1 MVRFIWLLLLAGT
14 PQGAAAGQ
22 DAATSPQE
30 GPLYETGF
38 EQLESGPF
46 TELEVDGARWLA
58 PGGSAEIDPEHR
70 RSGSSCLHLMGGET
84 SQVTLE
90 LEGGD
95 AGALSFWVERWTRRS
110 PFRFSV
116 DTRINGRWSEL
127 ADLTDEAL
135 VGGFLARVRLELP
148 DGTEAIRWECT
159 APAGTGVL
167 LDDLRIERAG
177 PLRLIGA
184 RVERP
189 VLPALVGTESNP
201 LARLVVEVSGNR
213 GSLAVEEVAVDTTG
227 TTDMGDLT
235 GLSLHFLGHE
245 EALDRL
251 LPGGRFTEQNLCGR
265 LSASGE
271 TSAFRG
277 SWTLESGLNVFW
289 VACDV
294 AAAADLD
301 HRLQATVSSVRF
313 SNDEVIAP
321 APPPRGSGQR
331 IGVAV
336 RTAGDGG
343 SKAYRIPGLVTTSAG
358 SLIAV
363 YDIRWSG
370 FGDLPGDIDVGMSR
384 STDGG
389 RSWEDMRIVMDMGDD
404 PAFRHDGV
412 GDPAVLVDR
421 VNGHIWIAATWS
433 HGNRAWRGSG
443 PGLTP
448 EETGQLVLTRSEDDG
463 VTWSDPINITSEVKQ
478 PSWAYLLQGP
488 GRGITTADGTLVFAA
503 QFQAPPDQ
511 GRTPHST
518 ILFSKDRGE
527 SWTLGSPAKTNTTE
541 AQLVE
546 LADGRL
552 MLNMRDNRG
561 GARSVATTDDLGS
574 TWTEHPTSRR
584 ALPEPVCMASLI
596 HADRDAGRDLGGWLL
611 FSNPA
616 VETPPRRRMTIK
628 ASPDHGASWPSRHH
642 VLVDEGPSAGYSCLT
657 MIDEATVGLFF
668 EGSRAHLTFLRVP
681 LEEIVGGSS
690 R

>member
-1 MVRFIWLLLLAGT
+1 MIRFTWKLLLV
-14 PQGAAAGQ
+14 GASLGVFVDSAVTASPA
-22 DAATSPQE
+22 DA
-30 GPLYETGF
+30 PLYETGF
-38 EQLESGPF
+38 ENLESGPF
-46 TELEVDGARWLA
+46 TDLEVNGARWLA
-58 PGGSAEIDPEHR
+58 PEGSAAIDPEHR
-70 RSGSSCLHLMGGET
+70 RSGSACLHLMGGET

-90 LEGGD
+90 LKGGD

-116 DTRINGRWSEL
+116 ETRTNDRWSEL
-127 ADLTDEAL
+127 ADLADEAL
-135 VGGFLARVRLELP
+135 VGGFLARIRLELP
-148 DGTEAIRWECT
+148 DGTEAIRWRCT

-167 LDDLRIERAG
+167 MDDLQIERAG
-177 PLRLIGA
+177 PMRLVGA
-184 RVERP
+184 RVDRP
-189 VLPALVGTESNP
+189 VLPALVGTNANP

-213 GSLAVEEVAVDTTG
+213 GSLALEAVEVDTTG
-227 TTDMGDLT
+227 TTEPGDVT
-235 GLSLHFLGHE
+235 ALSLHFLGHQ

-251 LPGGRFTEQNLCGR
+251 LPGGRFTEDNLCGKH
-265 LSASGE
+265 SVSGNKQ
-271 TSAFRG
+271 AFTG
-277 SWTLESGLNVFW
+277 SWILNSGLNVFW

-294 AAAADLD
+294 AAGANLD
-301 HRLQATVSSVRF
+301 HHLKATISRVRF
-313 SNDEVIAP
+313 SNGEVLTP
-321 APPPRGSGQR
+321 TQPSQGLGQR

-336 RTAGDGG
+336 RTAGDSG

-358 SLIAV
+358 TLIAV
-363 YDIRWSG
+363 YDVRWNG

-421 VNGHIWIAATWS
+421 VNGHVWIAATWS
-433 HGNRAWRGSG
+433 HGNRAWLGSG

-503 QFQAPPDQ
+503 QFQAPPEQ

-518 ILFSKDRGE
+518 ILFSRDRGE
-527 SWTLGSPAKTNTTE
+527 TWTLGSPAKTNTTE
-541 AQLVE
+541 AQVVE
-546 LADGRL
+546 LAEGEL

-561 GARSVATTDDLGS
+561 GARSVATTGDLGS
-574 TWTEHPTSRR
+574 TWAEHPTSRR

-596 HADRDAGRDLGGWLL
+596 HADRDAGKDLGGWLL

-628 ASPDHGASWPSRHH
+628 ASPDHGATWPARHE

-681 LEEIVGGSS
+681 LEEIIGGNS